1 MAAAINYQDQLLQC
15 NICLD
20 RLKSP
25 RALPCL
31 HSFCETCLQQ
41 HVKISHNS
49 KGRTNSQFMCPTC
62 RTPTNITKQGVTGF
76 PVDFRINQLN
86 DVLETMSKKRNSKH
100 FVCEICTYGDSA
112 NMAAKKYC
120 TDCQKYFCNNC
131 SMKHKMSVVLKSH
144 SLVDVLSY
152 DEEEILFCTTH
163 KNEPIKFF
171 CKPCDLEICLFCV
184 LGDHEN
190 HMISSF
196 EDVYVVKK
204 DNLTACMNHIEN
216 QISFLNAHIFDITCK
231 EGNIRI
237 KYVEEKLAHS
247 KRHKYRANRSSEKYM
262 DLLDTTYKI
271 QAQNYKE
278 EKDHCYEY
286 LSQFKMI
293 RNKVEVIMRSG
304 NVRVLLD
311 VYSNILHEIQQI
323 DVRTEIIRFDMHL
336 NSSEKSKQHF
346 QFLRLMEPRH
356 YSDRSFYPIQSGDN
370 QRQLNFRRGD
380 NPRQLNF
387 QRGENFTLV
396 TDKTS
401 METGYNL
408 KRLTTALNRMSRL
421 STAMLPR
428 QLYNP
433 SKYQTI
439 NQPKLK
445 LVYKIGGFGHEPG
458 LLNLPFGISFL
469 TDNVLVVSEN
479 GNGRIQKF
487 DSSGQ
492 SLECIQLRSG
502 YPRCVTTGNNDEIF
516 ITDEHN
522 KCIKKISKETETK
535 INQSKDDIHFP
546 YGIAALD
553 DGNLVVSDMIYE
565 RMSII
570 KPTGEM
576 TLQFGHY
583 GNTNSTFDNPSYVA
597 TDGEL
602 ILISDSGHH
611 QVKVFDKSGKY
622 MWKMGD
628 YGSDNGEL
636 RYPKGLAVSP
646 LGNIVVADSGNNRVV
661 MFSKTGQFM
670 TILLTMDDN
679 IDRPIDIACSSSGL
693 LGVAMPDIHE
703 VFVYQLDQTFRQ

>member
-1 MAAAINYQDQLLQC
+1 MATAFTDQLFQC

-20 RLKSP
+20 KLKSP

-31 HSFCETCLQQ
+31 HSFCEMCLQQ
-41 HVKISHNS
+41 HVKMSHASN
-49 KGRTNSQFMCPTC
+49 GRTKTQFLCPTC
-62 RTPTNITKQGVTGF
+62 RTPTNITKEGVSGF

-86 DVLETMSKKRNSKH
+86 DVLETMSKKCNPKQYM
-100 FVCEICTYGDSA
+100 CEICGYDDSA
-112 NMAAKKYC
+112 NFAAKKYC

-131 SMKHKMSVVLKSH
+131 SIKHKMSVVLKSH

-152 DEEEILFCTTH
+152 DEEEMLFCTTH

-171 CKPCDLEICLFCV
+171 CKPCDLEICLYCV

-190 HMISSF
+190 HLISSF

-204 DNLTACMNHIEN
+204 DSLMVCMNHIEN
-216 QISFLNAHIFDITCK
+216 QISFLNAHIFDITCQ
-231 EGNIRI
+231 EGKIRS

-247 KRHKYRANRSSEKYM
+247 KRRKYRSNSSSEKYINS
-262 DLLDTTYKI
+262 LDTTYKI

-286 LSQFKMI
+286 LLQFKMI
-293 RNKVEVIMRSG
+293 RNKVDVITKSG
-304 NVRVLLD
+304 NVRVLVD

-323 DVRTEIIRFDMHL
+323 DVRTEINRFDMHL
-336 NSSEKSKQHF
+336 NSYEKSKQHL
-346 QFLRLMEPRH
+346 QFLRLMEPRS
-356 YSDRSFYPIQSGDN
+356 YSDRSFYHIQRGGN
-370 QRQLNFRRGD
+370 PRQLNFRRGD

-387 QRGENFTLV
+387 QREDNSTLV
-396 TDKTS
+396 TEKS
-401 METGYNL
+401 LMETGYNF
-408 KRLTTALNRMSRL
+408 KRLTTATNRISRL
-421 STAMLPR
+421 STVMLPR

-439 NQPKLK
+439 NRPKLK
-445 LVYKIGGFGHEPG
+445 LVYKIGKFGREPG
-458 LLNLPFGISFL
+458 LLNLPFGISFP

-492 SLECIQLRSG
+492 SLGCIQLRSG
-502 YPRCVTTGNNDEIF
+502 YPRCVTTSNNDEIF
-516 ITDEHN
+516 VTDEHN
-522 KCIKKISKETETK
+522 KCIKKISNETETI

-576 TLQFGHY
+576 MLQFGHY

-597 TDGEL
+597 TVEEL
-602 ILISDSGHH
+602 ILVSDSGHH

-622 MWKMGD
+622 IRKMGD

-636 RYPKGLAVSP
+636 RYPKGLVISP
-646 LGNIVVADSGNNRVV
+646 QHNLIVADSGNNRVV

-679 IDRPIDIACSSSGL
+679 IDRPIDVACSSSGL
-693 LGVAMPDIHE
+693 LGVAMPDRHE
-703 VFVYQLDQTFRQ
+703 VFVYQLDQTFG